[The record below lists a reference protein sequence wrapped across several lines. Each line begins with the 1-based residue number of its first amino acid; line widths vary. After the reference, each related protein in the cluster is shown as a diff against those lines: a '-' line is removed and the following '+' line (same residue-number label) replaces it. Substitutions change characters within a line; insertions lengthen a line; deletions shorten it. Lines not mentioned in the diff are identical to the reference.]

1 MPAPQLTQEVR
12 PTVIFRNNAS
22 PNEALTKKEGRP
34 IYDDMEVCD
43 IFFPG
48 MVKERVPTCRA
59 LDQADWFDDPIM
71 QTKRPRTYMEK
82 YAEEYQAFKA
92 GVAQSSSGT
101 PIEELPFLTEGKRLE
116 LKHGLKIYTAEQL
129 AGLDG
134 GALKA
139 LGPGGREM
147 AMQAQAYLDMAKKG
161 ADATHLRDELAD
173 RDAKLAAMQAQIDA
187 LLAAKPTS
195 NDSMT
200 AGEKMDAEDPQWS
213 TFVDEDIA
221 NMLTQAG
228 VQVDGRWGRKT
239 LIEKAEAI
247 IAAKKKAA

>member
-1 MPAPQLTQEVR
+1 MPAPQLTQEVK

-59 LDQADWFDDPIM
+59 LDQADWIDDPIM
-71 QTKRPRTYMEK
+71 GTKRARTYMEK

-161 ADATHLRDELAD
+161 ADATHLRDELAT
-173 RDAKLAAMQAQIDA
+173 RDAEIAEMRAQIAA
-187 LLAAKPTS
+187 LMAAGAPTPPVVPVES
-195 NDSMT
+195 T
-200 AGEKMDAEDPQWS
+200 EDPQWS

-228 VQVDGRWGRKT
+228 VSVDGRWKRKT

>member
-1 MPAPQLTQEVR
+1 MQPQLTQEVR
-12 PTVIFRNNAS
+12 PTVIFRNNAT
-22 PNEALTKKEGRP
+22 PNEAKSKDAGRP

-59 LDQADWFDDPIM
+59 LDQADWVDDPIM
-71 QTKRPRTYMEK
+71 GTRRPRTYMEK
-82 YAEEYQAFKA
+82 YQAEYQAFKA
-92 GVAQSSSGT
+92 GAAQTASGT

-116 LKHGLKIYTAEQL
+116 LKHGLKIFTAEQL

-134 GALKA
+134 VALKA
-139 LGPGGREM
+139 LGAGGRDMVER
-147 AMQAQAYLDMAKKG
+147 AQAYLQSAAEG
-161 ADATHLRDELAD
+161 ADTAHLRDALAE

-187 LLAAKPTS
+187 LLAGQQAPSTS
-195 NDSMT
+195 
-200 AGEKMDAEDPQWS
+200 AEPAPAVAEDPQWS
-213 TFVDEDIA
+213 TFTDEDIA

-228 VQVDGRWGRKT
+228 VAVDGRWKRRT

>member
-59 LDQADWFDDPIM
+59 LDQADWIDDQIM
-71 QTKRPRTYMEK
+71 GTKRARTYMEK

-187 LLAAKPTS
+187 LLAAANSPAKTA
-195 NDSMT
+195 NDEPVVT
-200 AGEKMDAEDPQWS
+200 EDPQWS

-228 VQVDGRWGRKT
+228 VSVDGRWKRKT

>member
-1 MPAPQLTQEVR
+1 MPAPQLTQEVK

-22 PNEALTKKEGRP
+22 PNEAKSKEAGRP

-59 LDQADWFDDPIM
+59 LDQADWLDDPVM
-71 QTKRPRTYMEK
+71 GTKRSRTYMEK
-82 YAEEYQAFKA
+82 YAAEYQAFKS
-92 GVAQSSSGT
+92 GIAQSSNGT

-134 GALKA
+134 QALKA
-139 LGPGGREM
+139 LGAGGRDLKDR
-147 AMQAQAYLDMAKKG
+147 ATAYLETAAKG
-161 ADATHLRDELAD
+161 ADTAHLHQELAKRDAEMDELRKQVAALMAGAAV
-173 RDAKLAAMQAQIDA
+173 RENIQKDAITEPK
-187 LLAAKPTS
+187 
-195 NDSMT
+195 
-200 AGEKMDAEDPQWS
+200 EDPQWS

-228 VQVDGRWGRKT
+228 VTVDGRWGRKT
-239 LIEKAEAI
+239 LIEKAESI
-247 IAAKKKAA
+247 MAAKKKAA

>member
-1 MPAPQLTQEVR
+1 MQPQLTQNVR
-12 PTVIFRNNAS
+12 PTVVFRNNAT
-22 PNEALTKKEGRP
+22 PNEAKTKEAGRP

-59 LDQADWFDDPIM
+59 LDQADWVEDPIM
-71 QTKRPRTYMEK
+71 GTRRPRTYMEK

-92 GVAQSSSGT
+92 GDAATSAGT
-101 PIEELPFLTEGKRLE
+101 PLEELPFLTEGKRLE

-134 GALKA
+134 LGLKA
-139 LGPGGREM
+139 LGVGGRDLRDR
-147 AMQAQAYLDMAKKG
+147 AIAYLQAADEG
-161 ADATHLRDELAD
+161 ADASRLRDALAE
-173 RDAKLAAMQAQIDA
+173 RDEKLAAMQAQIDA
-187 LLAAKPTS
+187 LLAGQNKQAP
-195 NDSMT
+195 
-200 AGEKMDAEDPQWS
+200 DAEPGDNTAENEQWA
-213 TFVDEDIA
+213 TFSDEDIG

-228 VQVDGRWGRKT
+228 IAVDGRWGRKK

-247 IAAKKKAA
+247 IEARSKKAA

>member
-59 LDQADWFDDPIM
+59 LDQADWIDDPIM
-71 QTKRPRTYMEK
+71 GTKRARTYMEK

-187 LLAAKPTS
+187 LLAAGAKPSQTGTS
-195 NDSMT
+195 D
-200 AGEKMDAEDPQWS
+200 EPIVAEDGKWS
-213 TFVDEDIA
+213 TYTDEDIS
-221 NMLTQAG
+221 NMLTAAG
-228 VQVDGRWGRKT
+228 VTVDGRWGRKK
-239 LIEKAEAI
+239 LIEKAEELM
-247 IAAKKKAA
+247 AAKKAA

>member
-1 MPAPQLTQEVR
+1 MPAPQLTQEVK

-22 PNEALTKKEGRP
+22 PNEAMTKKEGRP

-59 LDQADWFDDPIM
+59 LDQADWLDDPIM
-71 QTKRPRTYMEK
+71 GTKRPRTYMEK

-187 LLAAKPTS
+187 LLAAGAPTPPFVHVES
-195 NDSMT
+195 T
-200 AGEKMDAEDPQWS
+200 EDPQWS

-228 VQVDGRWGRKT
+228 VPVDGRWKRKT